1 MARNTSILLG
11 DHFVEFVEQ
20 QVETGRYSSASEV
33 VREGLRL
40 LEEREQQLSW
50 LREQIA
56 LGDRDILEGRVTED
70 SDELWEDLDRR
81 VESRIRER
89 QENPSRATT

>member
-1 MARNTSILLG
+1 MARNTSVLLG
-11 DHFVEFVEQ
+11 DHFVEFIEQ
-20 QVETGRYSSASEV
+20 QVEAGRYNSASEV

-50 LREQIA
+50 LRKQVA

-70 SDELWEDLDRR
+70 SDELWEELDRR

-89 QENPSRATT
+89 QENPPRATT